1 MRRPDSPVEHFRF
14 VTAATTRSLANDG
27 ELDVQFG
34 PSQASLTGNTLTL
47 PTPGSRIDSEEAAR
61 IRGEADAVALR
72 RRHHDPRV
80 HRARAP
86 VDEDARAVFD
96 AFEQVR
102 CETLGSQFMAGVRR
116 NLGAALENHCQSR
129 GYAEIVQGEHA
140 PLPEVLRLLARE
152 TLTGEGP
159 PPSARRMVELWR
171 PNPRAQDRV
180 EPGRAV
186 ESRFRPARVR
196 EALARASAGARP
208 GGGRRPPRGRQRQRR
223 TG

>member
-1 MRRPDSPVEHFRF
+1 M
-14 VTAATTRSLANDG
+14 
-27 ELDVQFG
+27 
-34 PSQASLTGNTLTL
+34 
-47 PTPGSRIDSEEAAR
+47 AR

-72 RRHHDPRV
+72 RRHHDSRV

-86 VDEDARAVFD
+86 VDDDARAVFD

-102 CETLGSQFMAGVRR
+102 CETLGSRFMAGVRR

-159 PPSARRMVELWR
+159 PPSAKRMVELWR
-171 PNPRAQDRV
+171 PILEPKIGANLEELSRVIADQREFANRSRELLRVLGLAEDDDRREEGGDSGDQDENEGEDQEAGEV
-180 EPGRAV
+180 DA
-186 ESRFRPARVR
+186 
-196 EALARASAGARP
+196 EALSADPDGSEESE
-208 GGGRRPPRGRQRQRR
+208 GRR
-223 TG
+223 